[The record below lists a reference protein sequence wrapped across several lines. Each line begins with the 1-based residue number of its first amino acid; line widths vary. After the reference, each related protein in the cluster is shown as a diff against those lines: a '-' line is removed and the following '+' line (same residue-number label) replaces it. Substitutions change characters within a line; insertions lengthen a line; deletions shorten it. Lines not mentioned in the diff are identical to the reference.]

1 MTFLLVVLGI
11 SNPNPLFF
19 FWGGCDIKTQLGINE
34 YIEGAV

>member
-19 FWGGCDIKTQLGINE
+19 WGGCDIKTQLGINE
-34 YIEGAV
+34 HIEGAV

>member
-19 FWGGCDIKTQLGINE
+19 FGEVVILKRNWE
-34 YIEGAV
+34 